1 MKIPRIMIAG
11 THSGVGKTTIT
22 TAVMAAFAR
31 DGSRVQP
38 YKVGPDYIDPS
49 YHTIATG
56 NPSRNL
62 DSWMLSDETVYRLF
76 VQSAKEADVAV
87 IEGVMG
93 LFDGSQALG
102 DKGSSAQIAK
112 LLDCP
117 VILIVDVKSMARSAA
132 AMVSGFVNFDPDLKI
147 AGVIL
152 NRIGSERH
160 LRLVKEAIEAYCNVP
175 VVGYIRKNAKLELPS
190 RHLGLVPTVEGGTL
204 PAKINSLADEIGEG
218 IDFAGIMQIALAAD
232 DMKSAGNMKSVS
244 AGIARNGGAAP
255 SNKRVRIGLAW
266 DEAFSFYYQD
276 GLDELVRQGADLVRF
291 SPLHDNELP
300 ADLDGIYIGGG
311 FPEIFIQELAA
322 NKGMLSRLRTTGE
335 RGMPIFAE
343 CGGLMYLTRVI
354 VNFDNKE
361 YGMVGLVPGRCIME
375 KSLVGMG
382 YIKAEALN
390 NNVISTPG
398 QKLRGHE
405 FHYSRLDPDGL
416 DFSYAF
422 RLTRNRSGET
432 FMDGYAR
439 NNILASYAHLHF
451 ASDPN
456 LAARFIASCR
466 AYRDGVESENTHHWY
481 QCSSAADLF

>member
-76 VQSAKEADVAV
+76 VQSAQDADVAV

-117 VILIVDVKSMARSAA
+117 VILIFDVKSMARSAA

-160 LRLVKEAIEAYCNVP
+160 LRLVKEAIKAYCNVP

-190 RHLGLVPTVEGGTL
+190 RHLGLVPTVEGGEL
-204 PAKINSLADEIGEG
+204 PAKINSLADEIREG
-218 IDFAGIMQIALAAD
+218 IDFAGIMQIAHSAAD
-232 DMKSAGNMKSVS
+232 MKSVGDDESAGNMKSVS
-244 AGIARNGGAAP
+244 VVTAGNGEAMVP
-255 SNKRVRIGLAW
+255 DKRVRIGLAW

-276 GLDELVRQGADLVRF
+276 GLDELVRRGADLVRF
-291 SPLHDNELP
+291 SPLHDTELP
-300 ADLDGIYIGGG
+300 ADMDGIYIGGG

-322 NKGMLSRLRTTGE
+322 NNVMLSRLRAAGE
-335 RGMPIFAE
+335 QGMPIFAE
-343 CGGLMYLTRVI
+343 CGGLMYLTRTI
-354 VNFDNKE
+354 VDFDSKE

-382 YIKAEALN
+382 YIEAEALN
-390 NNVISTPG
+390 NNVISTSG

-405 FHYSRLDPDGL
+405 FHYSRLDPDGP
-416 DFSYAF
+416 DFPYAF

-439 NNILASYAHLHF
+439 DNILASYAHLHF

-456 LAARFIASCR
+456 AAATFIASCR
-466 AYRDGVESENTHHWY
+466 AYRESNKRVK
-481 QCSSAADLF
+481 